1 MTSPSRRASL
11 EFCDYFKP
19 QSWDDVFINFRL
31 LYLPITKIITIF
43 AQIFIRSGDNT
54 KNTAL
59 QTMNKDIKKFLDFPT
74 ESSAQIINRKEVE
87 VTAPDGEV
95 FTVYCQ
101 IGALLNEETRNYE
114 LHWLEVLFDKNFSL
128 DKEGMVQ
135 NIWREAMQFGIG
147 NVLGISTGTRHTDR
161 ARIGVRIREIREE
174 RGMEARD
181 LAKLA
186 GIDAANLSRIENGKY
201 SVGLDI
207 LAKIATALGKKVD
220 FVDL

>member
-1 MTSPSRRASL
+1 MS
-11 EFCDYFKP
+11 
-19 QSWDDVFINFRL
+19 
-31 LYLPITKIITIF
+31 
-43 AQIFIRSGDNT
+43 
-54 KNTAL
+54 
-59 QTMNKDIKKFLDFPT
+59 KDIQKFLDFPT

-95 FTVYCQ
+95 FTVNCQ
-101 IGALLNEETRNYE
+101 IGTLLNEETRNYE
-114 LHWLEVLFDKNFSL
+114 LHWLEVLFDKNFSH
-128 DKEGMVQ
+128 DKEGMIQ
-135 NIWREAMQFGIG
+135 NIWREAMRFGIG

-161 ARIGVRIREIREE
+161 ARIGARIREIREE

-201 SVGLDI
+201 SVGFDI

>member
-1 MTSPSRRASL
+1 MRTYSL
-11 EFCDYFKP
+11 E
-19 QSWDDVFINFRL
+19 VATTL
-31 LYLPITKIITIF
+31 KI
-43 AQIFIRSGDNT
+43 RHY
-54 KNTAL
+54 KR
-59 QTMNKDIKKFLDFPT
+59 MNNDIKKFLDFPT

-128 DKEGMVQ
+128 DKEGMIQ

-161 ARIGVRIREIREE
+161 ARIGARVREIREE

-201 SVGLDI
+201 SVGFDI

>member
-1 MTSPSRRASL
+1 MS
-11 EFCDYFKP
+11 KGI
-19 QSWDDVFINFRL
+19 Q
-31 LYLPITKIITIF
+31 
-43 AQIFIRSGDNT
+43 
-54 KNTAL
+54 
-59 QTMNKDIKKFLDFPT
+59 KFLDFPT

-95 FTVYCQ
+95 FTVNCQ
-101 IGALLNEETRNYE
+101 IGSLLNEETRNYE

-128 DKEGMVQ
+128 DKEGMIQ

-147 NVLGISTGTRHTDR
+147 NALGISTGTRHTDR
-161 ARIGVRIREIREE
+161 ARIGTRIREIREE

-201 SVGLDI
+201 SVGFDI